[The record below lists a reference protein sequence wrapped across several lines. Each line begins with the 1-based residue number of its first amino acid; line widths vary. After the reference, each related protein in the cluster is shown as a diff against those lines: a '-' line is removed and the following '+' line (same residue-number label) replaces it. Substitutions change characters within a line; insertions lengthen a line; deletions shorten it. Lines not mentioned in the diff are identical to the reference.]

1 METIKFKDCLLHD
14 CRIKFIEFNGGA
26 IIFHILDTPYM
37 DLVDVKMNI
46 FLETDD
52 SFNIAY
58 IKQYPAFH
66 KVKFKGKEISSRQLK
81 SIFTKGCNL
90 QIEEFYIA
98 VDTNALIINF
108 IVLPYSRKKRVYERI
123 ILTINYKFDYFNVL
137 NN

>member
-66 KVKFKGKEISSRQLK
+66 KVKFK
-81 SIFTKGCNL
+81 
-90 QIEEFYIA
+90 
-98 VDTNALIINF
+98 
-108 IVLPYSRKKRVYERI
+108 
-123 ILTINYKFDYFNVL
+123 
-137 NN
+137 